1 MTTPQTESAQAVPA
15 QTAVIVLAAGS
26 GTRMKS
32 ATPKML
38 HRVCGRTMLGHA
50 LHAAAGIRPDSVV
63 VVVGHQR
70 EQVTAA
76 VADLAVDLGVPVTT
90 AVQEQQNGTGD
101 AVAAGMAALP
111 ADFSGT
117 VLVTTSDI
125 PLLDAHTLQEVVT
138 RHDMNPR
145 AAVTVLTSTAPDP
158 TGYGRIVRN
167 DDGEVLR
174 IVEHKDAT
182 EDQKAIDEV
191 NSGIYAFDARMLREK
206 LGELSTDNSQGELYL
221 TDVLEL
227 ARRAN
232 GLIRGHRIED
242 PHLVAGVND
251 RVQLAA
257 LAAEMNRRLC
267 EVAMRAGATIVDPG
281 STWID
286 VDVRT
291 GRDVTILPGTHLTGV
306 TSIGDGATV
315 GPDSTLQDTTVGE
328 GATVVRTHAVGA
340 DIGAGAEVG
349 PFAYLRPAAEL
360 GANSKIGTFVEVK
373 KSTIGAHTKVP
384 HLTYVGDA
392 TIGEHTNIG
401 ASSVFVNY
409 DGVNKNRTVIGS
421 HCRTGSD
428 TMFVA
433 PVTVGDG
440 AYSGA
445 GTVIKDDV
453 PPGALAVSGGRQR
466 NINDW
471 VIQNRPDSGSA
482 EAALRTR
489 NDSPQK
495 DGLTQ

>member
-1 MTTPQTESAQAVPA
+1 MTTPQTDRA
-15 QTAVIVLAAGS
+15 QTAVIILAAGS

-32 ATPKML
+32 DTPKML
-38 HRVCGRTMLGHA
+38 HSVCGRTMLGHA
-50 LHAAAGIRPDSVV
+50 LHAAAGINPDSIV

-70 EQVTAA
+70 EQVSAA
-76 VADLAVDLGVPVTT
+76 VKEIAADLGVPVST

-101 AVAAGMAALP
+101 AVAAGMSALP
-111 ADFSGT
+111 EGFKGT

-125 PLLDAHTLQEVVT
+125 PLLDAATLGEVVT
-138 RHDMNPR
+138 RHDMRPR

-174 IVEHKDAT
+174 IVEHKDASDDEKSIT
-182 EDQKAIDEV
+182 EV
-191 NSGIYAFDARMLREK
+191 NSGIYAFDAQVLREK
-206 LGELSTDNSQGELYL
+206 LGQLSTDNSQGELYL
-221 TDVLEL
+221 TDVIQL

-232 GLIRGHRIED
+232 GLIRGHRLED
-242 PHLVAGVND
+242 ADQVAGVND

-257 LAAEMNRRLC
+257 LAGEMNRRLC
-267 EVAMRAGATIVDPG
+267 EAAMRAGATIVDPS
-281 STWID
+281 STWVGID
-286 VDVRT
+286 VRI
-291 GRDVTILPGTHLTGV
+291 GKDVTILPGTHL
-306 TSIGDGATV
+306 IGRTEIADGASV
-315 GPDSTLQDTTVGE
+315 GPDTTLQDTRVGA
-328 GATVVRTHAVGA
+328 GATVVRAHA
-340 DIGAGAEVG
+340 IGATIGANAEVG
-349 PFAYLRPAAEL
+349 PFAYLRPEADL
-360 GANSKIGTFVEVK
+360 GESSKIGTFVEVK
-373 KSTIGAHTKVP
+373 KSRVGANTKVP

-409 DGVNKNRTVIGS
+409 DGVNKSRTVIGD

-466 NINDW
+466 NIDDW

-482 EAALRTR
+482 AAALRTR
-489 NDSPQK
+489 NDSPK
-495 DGLTQ
+495 DGPTQ

>member
-1 MTTPQTESAQAVPA
+1 MTTPDTDRS

-50 LHAAAGIRPDSVV
+50 LHAAAGIHPEQIV

-70 EQVTAA
+70 EQVGAA
-76 VADLAVDLGVPVTT
+76 VADLAVDLGAPVTT
-90 AVQEQQNGTGD
+90 AVQEEQNGTGD

-125 PLLDAHTLQEVVT
+125 PLLDADTLREVVT
-138 RHDMNPR
+138 RHDLRPR
-145 AAVTVLTSTAPDP
+145 ASVTILTSTAPDP

-174 IVEHKDAT
+174 IVEHKDASDD
-182 EDQKAIDEV
+182 ERAIDEV
-191 NSGIYAFDARMLREK
+191 NSGIYAFDARVLREK
-206 LGELSTDNSQGELYL
+206 LGELGTDNSQGELYL
-221 TDVLEL
+221 TDVIQL
-227 ARRAN
+227 ARQSN
-232 GLIRGHRIED
+232 GLIRGHRVED
-242 PHLVAGVND
+242 ADLVAGVND
-251 RVQLAA
+251 RVQLAG

-267 EVAMRAGATIVDPG
+267 ETAMRSGATIVDPG
-281 STWID
+281 STWVD
-286 VDVRT
+286 VDVRI
-291 GRDVTILPGTHLTGV
+291 GRDVTILPGTHLTGSTV
-306 TSIGDGATV
+306 IGDGATV
-315 GPDSTLQDTTVGE
+315 GPDTTLQDTTVGE
-328 GATVVRTHAVGA
+328 GASVVRTHAVGA
-340 DIGAGAEVG
+340 SIGPGAEVG
-349 PFAYLRPAAEL
+349 PFAYLRPQAEL
-360 GANSKIGTFVEVK
+360 GERSKIGTFVEVK
-373 KSTIGAHTKVP
+373 KSSIGAHTKVP

-392 TIGEHTNIG
+392 SIGEHTNIG

-409 DGVNKNRTVIGS
+409 DGVNKNRTVIGD

-428 TMFVA
+428 TMFIA

-445 GTVIKDDV
+445 GTVIKNDV

-466 NINDW
+466 NIDDW
-471 VIQNRPDSGSA
+471 VIENRPDSGSA

-489 NDSPQK
+489 NDS
-495 DGLTQ
+495 

>member
-1 MTTPQTESAQAVPA
+1 MTQPDTGRA
-15 QTAVIVLAAGS
+15 QTAVIVLAAGA

-32 ATPKML
+32 TTPKML

-63 VVVGHQR
+63 VVVGHDR
-70 EQVTAA
+70 EKVTAA
-76 VADLAVDLGVPVTT
+76 VSELAPTLGVPVTT

-101 AVAAGMAALP
+101 AVASGMAALP
-111 ADFSGT
+111 ADFDGT
-117 VLVTTSDI
+117 VLVTTSDV
-125 PLLDAHTLQEVVT
+125 PLLDADTLGEVVT
-138 RHDMNPR
+138 RHEMRPR
-145 AAVTVLTSTAPDP
+145 AAVTVLTSTAEDP

-167 DDGEVLR
+167 GDGEVLR

-182 EDQKAIDEV
+182 DDERRIDEV
-191 NSGIYAFDARMLREK
+191 NSGVYAFDAAVLRDSLGK
-206 LGELSTDNSQGELYL
+206 LGTDNSQGELYL
-221 TDVLEL
+221 TDVIQL
-227 ARRAN
+227 ARRDDKVV
-232 GLIRGHRIED
+232 RGHRID
-242 PHLVAGVND
+242 DADRVAGVND

-267 EVAMRAGATIVDPG
+267 EAAMREGATIVDPR

-286 VDVRT
+286 VDVT
-291 GRDVTILPGTHLTGV
+291 VGRDVTILPGTHLTGT
-306 TSIGDGATV
+306 TSIADDATV
-315 GPDSTLQDTTVGE
+315 GPDTTLHDTTVGE
-328 GATVVRTHAVGA
+328 GATVVRTHATGA
-340 DIGAGAEVG
+340 SIGAGSEVG
-349 PFAYLRPAAEL
+349 PFAYLRPDADL
-360 GANSKIGTFVEVK
+360 GESSKVGTFVEIK

-392 TIGEHTNIG
+392 TIGEHSNIG

-409 DGVNKNRTVIGS
+409 DGVSKHRTVIGS
-421 HCRTGSD
+421 YCRTGSD

-466 NINDW
+466 NIDDW
-471 VIQNRPDSGSA
+471 VIDHRPDTGSA
-482 EAALRTR
+482 EAARRAR
-489 NDSPQK
+489 NDSQK
-495 DGLTQ
+495 DGRDQ

>member
-1 MTTPQTESAQAVPA
+1 MTTPQTDRGK
-15 QTAVIVLAAGS
+15 TAVIILAAGS

-32 ATPKML
+32 DTPKML

-50 LHAAAGIRPDSVV
+50 LHAAAGISPDAIV

-70 EQVTAA
+70 EQVSAA
-76 VADLAVDLGVPVTT
+76 VAELADELGVPVST

-101 AVAAGMAALP
+101 AVAAGMTGLP
-111 ADFSGT
+111 EGFEGT

-125 PLLDAHTLQEVVT
+125 PLLDAQTLNEVVT
-138 RHDMNPR
+138 RHAMRPR

-174 IVEHKDAT
+174 IVEHKDASDD
-182 EDQKAIDEV
+182 EKAITEV
-191 NSGIYAFDARMLREK
+191 NSGIYAFDGRALRDK
-206 LGELSTDNSQGELYL
+206 LGQLSTDNSQGELYL
-221 TDVLEL
+221 TDVIQL

-232 GLIRGHRIED
+232 GLIRGHRLED
-242 PHLVAGVND
+242 ADQVAGVND

-257 LAAEMNRRLC
+257 LSAEMNRRLC
-267 EVAMRAGATIVDPG
+267 EAAMRAGATIVDPS

-286 VDVRT
+286 VDVT
-291 GRDVTILPGTHLTGV
+291 IGRDVTILPGTHLTGA
-306 TSIGDGATV
+306 TEIGDDVVV
-315 GPDSTLQDTTVGE
+315 GPDTTLQDTTVGA
-328 GATVVRTHAVGA
+328 GATVIRTHAIGA
-340 DIGAGAEVG
+340 TIGAGAEVG
-349 PFAYLRPAAEL
+349 PFAYLRPEAEL
-360 GANSKIGTFVEVK
+360 GESTKIGTFVEVK
-373 KSTIGAHTKVP
+373 KSRIGDHTKVP

-409 DGVNKNRTVIGS
+409 DGVNKSRTVIGD

-466 NINDW
+466 NIDDW
-471 VIQNRPDSGSA
+471 VIENRPDSGSA
-482 EAALRTR
+482 AAALRTR
-489 NDSPQK
+489 NDSQK
-495 DGLTQ
+495 DGHTQ

>member
-1 MTTPQTESAQAVPA
+1 MTTPDTDRS

-50 LHAAAGIRPDSVV
+50 LHAAAGIRPEQIV

-70 EQVTAA
+70 EQVGAA
-76 VADLAVDLGVPVTT
+76 VAELAVDLGVPVTT

-101 AVAAGMAALP
+101 AVAAGIAALP

-125 PLLDAHTLQEVVT
+125 PLLDADTLREVVT
-138 RHDMNPR
+138 RHDLRPR
-145 AAVTVLTSTAPDP
+145 AAVTILTSTAPDP

-174 IVEHKDAT
+174 IVEHKDASDD
-182 EDQKAIDEV
+182 ERAIDEV
-191 NSGIYAFDARMLREK
+191 NSGIYAFDAGVLREK
-206 LGELSTDNSQGELYL
+206 LGELGTDNSQGELYL
-221 TDVLEL
+221 TDVIQL
-227 ARRAN
+227 ARQSN

-242 PHLVAGVND
+242 ADLVAGVND
-251 RVQLAA
+251 RVQLAG

-267 EVAMRAGATIVDPG
+267 EKAMRAGATIVDPG

-286 VDVRT
+286 VDVRI
-291 GRDVTILPGTHLTGV
+291 GRDVTVLPGTHLTGS
-306 TSIGDGATV
+306 TEIGDGATV
-315 GPDSTLQDTTVGE
+315 GPDTTLQDTTVGE

-340 DIGAGAEVG
+340 SVGPGAEVG
-349 PFAYLRPAAEL
+349 PFAYLRPQAEL
-360 GANSKIGTFVEVK
+360 GERSKIGTFVEVK

-409 DGVNKNRTVIGS
+409 DGVNKNRTVIGD

-428 TMFVA
+428 TMFIA

-445 GTVIKDDV
+445 GTVIKNDV

-466 NINDW
+466 NIDDW
-471 VIQNRPDSGSA
+471 VIENRPDSGSA

-489 NDSPQK
+489 NDS
-495 DGLTQ
+495 

>member
-1 MTTPQTESAQAVPA
+1 MTTPQTDRGN
-15 QTAVIVLAAGS
+15 TAVIILAAGS

-32 ATPKML
+32 DIPKML

-50 LHAAAGIRPDSVV
+50 LHAAAGIEPDAIV

-70 EQVTAA
+70 EKVSAA
-76 VADLAVDLGVPVTT
+76 VAEIAADLGVPVST

-101 AVAAGMAALP
+101 AVAAGMAGLP
-111 ADFSGT
+111 SGFSGT

-125 PLLDAHTLQEVVT
+125 PLLDAETLREVVT
-138 RHDMNPR
+138 RHDMRPR

-174 IVEHKDAT
+174 IVEHKDAS
-182 EDQKAIDEV
+182 EAEKSIDEV
-191 NSGIYAFDARMLREK
+191 NSGIYAFDAQVLRDK
-206 LGELSTDNSQGELYL
+206 LGQLSTDNSQGELYL
-221 TDVLEL
+221 TDVIQL
-227 ARRAN
+227 ARQAN
-232 GLIRGHRIED
+232 GLIRGHRLD
-242 PHLVAGVND
+242 DADQVAGVND

-267 EVAMRAGATIVDPG
+267 EAAMRAGATIVDPS

-286 VDVRT
+286 VGVRI
-291 GRDVTILPGTHLTGV
+291 GRDVTILPGTHLTG
-306 TSIGDGATV
+306 TTEIGDGATI
-315 GPDSTLQDTTVGE
+315 GPDTTLEDTTVGE
-328 GATVVRTHAVGA
+328 GATVIRTHSTGASIGVGA
-340 DIGAGAEVG
+340 QVG
-349 PFAYLRPAAEL
+349 PFAYLRPEAEL
-360 GANSKIGTFVEVK
+360 GESSKIGTFVEVK
-373 KSTIGAHTKVP
+373 KSRIGAHTKVP

-409 DGVNKNRTVIGS
+409 DGVNKSRTVIGD

-466 NINDW
+466 NIDDW

-482 EAALRTR
+482 AAALRTR
-489 NDSPQK
+489 NDSQK
-495 DGLTQ
+495 DGHTQ

>member
-1 MTTPQTESAQAVPA
+1 MTTPQTDRT

-50 LHAAAGIRPDSVV
+50 LHAAAGIEPDAIV

-70 EQVTAA
+70 EQVSAA
-76 VADLAVDLGVPVTT
+76 VAELSADLGVPVST
-90 AVQEQQNGTGD
+90 AVQEEQKGTGD
-101 AVAAGMAALP
+101 AVAAGMSGLP

-125 PLLDAHTLQEVVT
+125 PLLDSETLREVVS
-138 RHDMNPR
+138 RHDMRPR

-174 IVEHKDAT
+174 IVEHKDAS
-182 EDQKAIDEV
+182 EDEKAISEV
-191 NSGIYAFDARMLREK
+191 NSGIYAFDAQVLRDK
-206 LGELSTDNSQGELYL
+206 LGQLSTDNSQGELYL
-221 TDVLEL
+221 TDVIQL
-227 ARRAN
+227 ARQAN
-232 GLIRGHRIED
+232 GLIRGHRVED
-242 PHLVAGVND
+242 ADLVAGVND

-257 LAAEMNRRLC
+257 LAGEMNRRLC
-267 EVAMRAGATIVDPG
+267 ESAMRAGATIVDPS
-281 STWID
+281 STWLD
-286 VDVRT
+286 VGVEI
-291 GRDVTILPGTHLTGV
+291 GRDVTILPGTHLAGATV
-306 TSIGDGATV
+306 VHDGATI
-315 GPDSTLQDTTVGE
+315 GPDTTLQDTTVGE
-328 GATVVRTHAVGA
+328 GATVVRSHAVSA
-340 DIGAGAEVG
+340 TVGAGAEVG
-349 PFAYLRPAAEL
+349 PFAYLRPAADL

-373 KSTIGAHTKVP
+373 KSTIGANTKVP

-409 DGVNKNRTVIGS
+409 DGVNKNRTVIGD

-466 NINDW
+466 NIDDW
-471 VIQNRPDSGSA
+471 VIKNRPDSGSA
-482 EAALRTR
+482 EAARRAR
-489 NDSPQK
+489 NDSQK

>member
-1 MTTPQTESAQAVPA
+1 MTTPDSDRS

-32 ATPKML
+32 STPKML

-50 LHAAAGIRPDSVV
+50 LHAAAGIRPEQII

-70 EQVTAA
+70 EQVGAA
-76 VADLAVDLGVPVTT
+76 VDELAVDLGVPVTT
-90 AVQEQQNGTGD
+90 AVQHQQNGTGD

-125 PLLDAHTLQEVVT
+125 PLLDADTLREVVA
-138 RHDMNPR
+138 RHDLRPR

-174 IVEHKDAT
+174 IVEHKDASDD
-182 EDQKAIDEV
+182 ERAIDEV
-191 NSGIYAFDARMLREK
+191 NSGIYAFDARVLREK

-221 TDVLEL
+221 TDVIQL
-227 ARRAN
+227 ARQSN

-242 PHLVAGVND
+242 ADLVAGVND

-257 LAAEMNRRLC
+257 LSAEMNRRLC
-267 EVAMRAGATIVDPG
+267 QEAMRAGATIIDPG
-281 STWID
+281 TTW
-286 VDVRT
+286 VDMGVRI
-291 GRDVTILPGTHLTGV
+291 GRDVTILPGTHLTGSTV
-306 TSIGDGATV
+306 IGDGATI
-315 GPDSTLQDTTVGE
+315 GPDTTLRDTTVGE
-328 GATVVRTHAVGA
+328 GATIVRTHAVSA
-340 DIGAGAEVG
+340 SVGAGAEVG
-349 PFAYLRPAAEL
+349 PFAYLRPEAEL
-360 GANSKIGTFVEVK
+360 GERSKIGTFVEVK
-373 KSTIGAHTKVP
+373 KSSIGAHTKVP

-392 TIGEHTNIG
+392 QIGEHTNIG

-409 DGVNKNRTVIGS
+409 DGVNKNRTVIGD

-428 TMFVA
+428 TMFIA

-445 GTVIKDDV
+445 GTVIKNDV

-466 NINDW
+466 NIDDW

-482 EAALRTR
+482 EAALRSR
-489 NDSPQK
+489 NDS
-495 DGLTQ
+495 

>member
-1 MTTPQTESAQAVPA
+1 MSTPQHQQEQSDRG

-38 HRVCGRTMLGHA
+38 HEVCGRTMLGHA
-50 LHAAAGIRPDSVV
+50 LHAAAGLEPDAIV

-70 EQVTAA
+70 EQVSAA
-76 VADLAVDLGVPVTT
+76 VAELSAELGVPVTT

-101 AVAAGMAALP
+101 AVAAGMRGLP

-125 PLLDAHTLQEVVT
+125 PLLDSDTLREVVT
-138 RHDMNPR
+138 RHDMRPR

-158 TGYGRIVRN
+158 TGYGRVVRN

-174 IVEHKDAT
+174 IVEHKDASDD
-182 EDQKAIDEV
+182 ELAIDEV
-191 NSGIYAFDARMLREK
+191 NSGIYAFDAQVLRDK
-206 LGELSTDNSQGELYL
+206 LGQLSTDNSQGELYL
-221 TDVLEL
+221 TDVIQL

-232 GLIRGHRIED
+232 GLIRGHRVED
-242 PHLVAGVND
+242 ADLVAGVND

-257 LAAEMNRRLC
+257 LAGEMNRRLC
-267 EVAMRAGATIVDPG
+267 EAAMRDGATLCDPS

-286 VDVRT
+286 VGVRV
-291 GRDVTILPGTHLTGV
+291 GRDVTILPGTHRGGATE
-306 TSIGDGATV
+306 IADGATV
-315 GPDSTLQDTTVGE
+315 GPDTTLQDTVVGE
-328 GATVVRTHAVGA
+328 GATVVRSHAVGA
-340 DIGAGAEVG
+340 SVGAGAQVG
-349 PFAYLRPAAEL
+349 PYAYLRPEAEL
-360 GANSKIGTFVEVK
+360 GEHSKIGTFVEVK
-373 KSTIGAHTKVP
+373 KSHIGAHTKVP

-392 TIGEHTNIG
+392 DIGEHTNIG

-409 DGVNKNRTVIGS
+409 DGVNKNRTVIGD

-428 TMFVA
+428 TMFIA

-445 GTVIKDDV
+445 GTVIKHDV

-466 NINDW
+466 NIDGW
-471 VIQNRPDSGSA
+471 VIENRPGSGSA
-482 EAALRTR
+482 AAAQRTL
-489 NDSPQK
+489 NDSQK

>member
-1 MTTPQTESAQAVPA
+1 MTPPQTDRA
-15 QTAVIVLAAGS
+15 QTAVIILAAGS

-32 ATPKML
+32 DTPKML

-50 LHAAAGIRPDSVV
+50 LHAAAGIEPNAIV

-70 EQVTAA
+70 EQVASAVSEIAA
-76 VADLAVDLGVPVTT
+76 DLGVPVST

-101 AVAAGMAALP
+101 AVAAGMAGLP
-111 ADFSGT
+111 EGFEGT

-125 PLLDAHTLQEVVT
+125 PLLDADTLREVVT
-138 RHDMNPR
+138 RHDMRPR

-174 IVEHKDAT
+174 IVEHKDAS
-182 EDQKAIDEV
+182 EDEKAITEV
-191 NSGIYAFDARMLREK
+191 NSGIYAFDAQVLRDK
-206 LGELSTDNSQGELYL
+206 LGQLSTDNSQGELYL
-221 TDVLEL
+221 TDVIQL
-227 ARRAN
+227 ARQAN
-232 GLIRGHRIED
+232 GLIRGHRLED
-242 PHLVAGVND
+242 ADQVAGVND

-257 LAAEMNRRLC
+257 LSAEMNRRLC
-267 EVAMRAGATIVDPG
+267 EVAMRAGATLVDPS

-286 VDVRT
+286 VDVRI
-291 GRDVTILPGTHLTGV
+291 GRDVTILPGTHLAGATE
-306 TSIGDGATV
+306 IGDGATI
-315 GPDSTLQDTTVGE
+315 GPDTTLEDTTVGE
-328 GATVVRTHAVGA
+328 GATVIRTHSTGA
-340 DIGAGAEVG
+340 SIGAGAQVG
-349 PFAYLRPAAEL
+349 PFAYLRPEAEL
-360 GANSKIGTFVEVK
+360 GESSKIGTFVEVK

-409 DGVNKNRTVIGS
+409 DGVNKSRTVIGD

-466 NINDW
+466 NIDDW
-471 VIQNRPDSGSA
+471 VIENRPDSGSA
-482 EAALRTR
+482 AAALRTR
-489 NDSPQK
+489 NDSQK
-495 DGLTQ
+495 DGHTQ

>member
-1 MTTPQTESAQAVPA
+1 MTTPQTDRGK
-15 QTAVIVLAAGS
+15 TAVIILAAGS

-32 ATPKML
+32 DTPKML

-50 LHAAAGIRPDSVV
+50 LHAAAGISPDAIV

-70 EQVTAA
+70 EQVSAA
-76 VADLAVDLGVPVTT
+76 VAELADELGVPVST

-101 AVAAGMAALP
+101 AVAAGMTGLP
-111 ADFSGT
+111 EGFEGT

-125 PLLDAHTLQEVVT
+125 PLLDAQTLNEVVT
-138 RHDMNPR
+138 RHAMRPR

-174 IVEHKDAT
+174 IVEHKDASDD
-182 EDQKAIDEV
+182 EKAITEV
-191 NSGIYAFDARMLREK
+191 NSGIYAFDGRVLRDK
-206 LGELSTDNSQGELYL
+206 LGQLGTDNSQGELYL
-221 TDVLEL
+221 TDVIQL

-232 GLIRGHRIED
+232 GLIRGHRLED
-242 PHLVAGVND
+242 ADQVAGVND

-257 LAAEMNRRLC
+257 LSAEMNRRLC
-267 EVAMRAGATIVDPG
+267 EAAMRAGATIVDPS

-286 VDVRT
+286 VDVT
-291 GRDVTILPGTHLTGV
+291 IGRDVTILPGTHLTGA
-306 TSIGDGATV
+306 TEIGDDVVV
-315 GPDSTLQDTTVGE
+315 GPDTTLQDTTVGA
-328 GATVVRTHAVGA
+328 GATVIRTHAIGA
-340 DIGAGAEVG
+340 TIGAGAEVG
-349 PFAYLRPAAEL
+349 PFAYLRPEAEL
-360 GANSKIGTFVEVK
+360 GESTKIGTFVEVK
-373 KSTIGAHTKVP
+373 KSRIGDHTKVP

-409 DGVNKNRTVIGS
+409 DGVNKSRTVIGD

-466 NINDW
+466 NIDDW
-471 VIQNRPDSGSA
+471 VIENRPDSGSA
-482 EAALRTR
+482 AAALRTR
-489 NDSPQK
+489 NDSQK
-495 DGLTQ
+495 DGHTQ

>member
-1 MTTPQTESAQAVPA
+1 MTTPHTDRA

-50 LHAAAGIRPDSVV
+50 LHAAAGIKPDAIV

-70 EQVTAA
+70 DQVSAA
-76 VADLAVDLGVPVTT
+76 VTELSAELGVPVST

-101 AVAAGMAALP
+101 AVAAGMAGLP

-125 PLLDAHTLQEVVT
+125 PLLDTDTLAHVVT
-138 RHDMNPR
+138 RHDMRPR

-182 EDQKAIDEV
+182 DDEKAIDEV
-191 NSGIYAFDARMLREK
+191 NSGIYAFDAQVLRDK
-206 LGELSTDNSQGELYL
+206 LGQLSTDNSQGELYL
-221 TDVLEL
+221 TDVIQL

-232 GLIRGHRIED
+232 GLIRGHRVED
-242 PHLVAGVND
+242 AGLVAGVND
-251 RVQLAA
+251 RVQLAT
-257 LAAEMNRRLC
+257 LAGEMNRRLC
-267 EVAMRAGATIVDPG
+267 ETAMRAGATIIDPS

-286 VDVRT
+286 VGVTT
-291 GRDVTILPGTHLTGV
+291 GRDVTILPGTHLTGT
-306 TSIGDGATV
+306 TSVGDGATI
-315 GPDSTLQDTTVGE
+315 GPDSTLQDTVVGE
-328 GATVVRTHAVGA
+328 GATVTRTHAMGA
-340 DIGAGAEVG
+340 SIGAGAEVG
-349 PFAYLRPAAEL
+349 PFAYLRPAADL
-360 GANSKIGTFVEVK
+360 GESTKIGAFVEVK
-373 KSTIGAHTKVP
+373 KSVIGAHTKVP

-409 DGVNKNRTVIGS
+409 DGVNKSRTVIGD

-433 PVTVGDG
+433 PVNVGDG

-466 NINDW
+466 NIDDW
-471 VIQNRPDSGSA
+471 VIENRPDSGSA
-482 EAALRTR
+482 AAALRAR
-489 NDSPQK
+489 NDSQK
-495 DGLTQ
+495 DGLTP

>member
-1 MTTPQTESAQAVPA
+1 MTTPQTDRA

-38 HRVCGRTMLGHA
+38 HHVCGRSMLGHA
-50 LHAAAGIRPDSVV
+50 LHAAAGIEPDAIV

-70 EQVTAA
+70 EQVSAA
-76 VADLAVDLGVPVTT
+76 VAALSEELGVPVTT

-101 AVAAGMAALP
+101 AVASGMAGLP
-111 ADFSGT
+111 EGFEGT

-125 PLLDAHTLQEVVT
+125 PLLDAATLGEVVT
-138 RHDMNPR
+138 RHDMRPR

-182 EDQKAIDEV
+182 DDEKAINEV
-191 NSGIYAFDARMLREK
+191 NSGIYAFDAEVLRDK
-206 LGELSTDNSQGELYL
+206 LGQLSTDNSQGELYL
-221 TDVLEL
+221 TDVIQL
-227 ARRAN
+227 ARRSN
-232 GLIRGHRIED
+232 GLIRGHRVDD
-242 PHLVAGVND
+242 PDLVAGVND

-257 LAAEMNRRLC
+257 MAGEMNRRLC
-267 EVAMRAGATIVDPG
+267 ETAMRSGATIIDPS

-286 VDVRT
+286 VGVTT
-291 GRDVTILPGTHLTGV
+291 GRDVTILPGTHLTGT

-328 GATVVRTHAVGA
+328 GAAVIRTHAVGA
-340 DIGAGAEVG
+340 SVGAGAEVG
-349 PFAYLRPAAEL
+349 PFAYLRPEADL
-360 GANSKIGTFVEVK
+360 GENTKIGTFVEVK
-373 KSTIGAHTKVP
+373 KSTIGAGTKVP

-409 DGVNKNRTVIGS
+409 DGVNKSRTVIGD

-433 PVTVGDG
+433 PVNIGDG

-445 GTVIKDDV
+445 GTVIKNDV

-466 NINDW
+466 NIDDW

-482 EAALRTR
+482 AAALRAR
-489 NDSPQK
+489 NDSQK
-495 DGLTQ
+495 DGLTP

>member
-1 MTTPQTESAQAVPA
+1 MTTPETDRA

-32 ATPKML
+32 DTPKML

-50 LHAAAGIRPDSVV
+50 LHAAAGIEPDSVV

-70 EQVTAA
+70 EQVGAA
-76 VADLAVDLGVPVTT
+76 VAELAVGLGVPVTT

-111 ADFSGT
+111 ADFAGT

-125 PLLDAHTLQEVVT
+125 PLLDAATLREVVT
-138 RHDMNPR
+138 RHDMRPR

-174 IVEHKDAT
+174 IVEHKDASDH
-182 EDQKAIDEV
+182 ERAIDEV
-191 NSGIYAFDARMLREK
+191 NSGIYAFDAHVLRDK
-206 LGELSTDNSQGELYL
+206 LGQLGTDNSQGELYL
-221 TDVLEL
+221 TDVIQL

-242 PHLVAGVND
+242 ADLVAGVND
-251 RVQLAA
+251 RVQLAT
-257 LAAEMNRRLC
+257 LSGEMNRRLC
-267 EVAMRAGATIVDPG
+267 EEAMRAGATIVDPR
-281 STWID
+281 STWVD
-286 VDVRT
+286 VDVRI
-291 GRDVTILPGTHLTGV
+291 GRDVTILPGTHLTGATV
-306 TSIGDGATV
+306 IGDGATI
-315 GPDSTLQDTTVGE
+315 GPDTTLQDTTVGE
-328 GATVVRTHAVGA
+328 GATVTRTHAVGA
-340 DIGAGAEVG
+340 RVGAGADVG
-349 PFAYLRPAAEL
+349 PFAYLRPEADL
-360 GANSKIGTFVEVK
+360 GERSKIGTFVEIK
-373 KSTIGAHTKVP
+373 KSRVGAHTKVP

-392 TIGEHTNIG
+392 QIGEHTNIG

-409 DGVNKNRTVIGS
+409 DGVNKNRTVIGD

-445 GTVIKDDV
+445 GTVIKNDV

-466 NINDW
+466 NIDDW
-471 VIQNRPDSGSA
+471 VIENRPDSGSA

-489 NDSPQK
+489 NDSQK

>member
-1 MTTPQTESAQAVPA
+1 MTTPDTDRS

-50 LHAAAGIRPDSVV
+50 LHAAAGIHPEQIV

-70 EQVTAA
+70 EQVGAA
-76 VADLAVDLGVPVTT
+76 VAELAVDLGVPVTT
-90 AVQEQQNGTGD
+90 AVQEEQNGTGD

-125 PLLDAHTLQEVVT
+125 PLLDADTLREVVT
-138 RHDMNPR
+138 RHDLRPR
-145 AAVTVLTSTAPDP
+145 ASVTILTSTAPDP

-174 IVEHKDAT
+174 IVEHKDASDD
-182 EDQKAIDEV
+182 ERAIDEV
-191 NSGIYAFDARMLREK
+191 NSGIYAFDARVLREK
-206 LGELSTDNSQGELYL
+206 LGELGTDNSQGELYL
-221 TDVLEL
+221 TDVIQL
-227 ARRAN
+227 ARQSN
-232 GLIRGHRIED
+232 GLIRGHRVED
-242 PHLVAGVND
+242 ADLVAGVND
-251 RVQLAA
+251 RVQLAG

-267 EVAMRAGATIVDPG
+267 ETAMRAGATIVDPR
-281 STWID
+281 STWVD
-286 VDVRT
+286 VDVRI
-291 GRDVTILPGTHLTGV
+291 GRDVTILPGTHLTGSTV
-306 TSIGDGATV
+306 IGDGATV
-315 GPDSTLQDTTVGE
+315 GPDTTLQDTTVGE
-328 GATVVRTHAVGA
+328 GASVVRTHAVGA
-340 DIGAGAEVG
+340 SIGPGAEVG
-349 PFAYLRPAAEL
+349 PFAYLRPQAEL
-360 GANSKIGTFVEVK
+360 GERSKIGTFVEVK
-373 KSTIGAHTKVP
+373 KSSIGAHTKVP

-409 DGVNKNRTVIGS
+409 DGVNKNRTVIGD

-428 TMFVA
+428 TMFIA

-445 GTVIKDDV
+445 GTVIKNDV

-466 NINDW
+466 NIDDW
-471 VIQNRPDSGSA
+471 VIENRPDSGSA

-489 NDSPQK
+489 NDS
-495 DGLTQ
+495 

>member
-1 MTTPQTESAQAVPA
+1 MTTPDTDRS

-50 LHAAAGIRPDSVV
+50 LHAAAGIHPGQIV

-70 EQVTAA
+70 EQVGAA
-76 VADLAVDLGVPVTT
+76 VAELAVDLGVPVTT
-90 AVQEQQNGTGD
+90 AVQEEQNGTGD

-125 PLLDAHTLQEVVT
+125 PLLDADTLREVVT
-138 RHDMNPR
+138 RHDLRPR
-145 AAVTVLTSTAPDP
+145 ASVTILTSTAPDP

-174 IVEHKDAT
+174 IVEHKDASDD
-182 EDQKAIDEV
+182 ERAIDEV
-191 NSGIYAFDARMLREK
+191 NSGIYAFDARVLREK
-206 LGELSTDNSQGELYL
+206 LGELGTDNSQGELYL
-221 TDVLEL
+221 TDVIQL
-227 ARRAN
+227 ARQSN
-232 GLIRGHRIED
+232 GLIRGHRVED
-242 PHLVAGVND
+242 ADLVAGVND
-251 RVQLAA
+251 RVQLAG

-267 EVAMRAGATIVDPG
+267 ETAMRAGATIVDPG
-281 STWID
+281 STWVD
-286 VDVRT
+286 VDVRI
-291 GRDVTILPGTHLTGV
+291 GRDVTILPGTHLTGSTV
-306 TSIGDGATV
+306 IGDGATV
-315 GPDSTLQDTTVGE
+315 GPDTTLQDTTVGE
-328 GATVVRTHAVGA
+328 GASVVRTHAVGA
-340 DIGAGAEVG
+340 SIGPGAEVG
-349 PFAYLRPAAEL
+349 PFAYLRPQAEL
-360 GANSKIGTFVEVK
+360 GERSKIGTFVEVK
-373 KSTIGAHTKVP
+373 KSSIGAHTKVP

-409 DGVNKNRTVIGS
+409 DGVNKNRTVIGD

-428 TMFVA
+428 TMFIA

-445 GTVIKDDV
+445 GTVIKNDV

-466 NINDW
+466 NIDDW
-471 VIQNRPDSGSA
+471 VIENRPDSGSA

-489 NDSPQK
+489 NDS
-495 DGLTQ
+495 

>member
-1 MTTPQTESAQAVPA
+1 MTTSQTEPDRA

-32 ATPKML
+32 DTPKML

-50 LHAAAGIRPDSVV
+50 LHAAAGLEPDSVV

-70 EQVTAA
+70 EQVSAA
-76 VADLAVDLGVPVTT
+76 VEELAADLGVPVGI

-101 AVAAGMAALP
+101 AVAAGMRGLP
-111 ADFSGT
+111 ANFSGT

-125 PLLDAHTLQEVVT
+125 PLLDTVTLREVVT
-138 RHDMNPR
+138 RHDMRPR

-174 IVEHKDAT
+174 IVEHKDASPD
-182 EDQKAIDEV
+182 ELAIDEV
-191 NSGIYAFDARMLREK
+191 NSGIYAFDAQVLRDK
-206 LGELSTDNSQGELYL
+206 LGQLSTDNSQGELYL
-221 TDVLEL
+221 TDVIQL

-232 GLIRGHRIED
+232 GLIRGHRVD
-242 PHLVAGVND
+242 DADLVAGVND

-257 LAAEMNRRLC
+257 LAGEMNRRLC
-267 EVAMRAGATIVDPG
+267 ESAMRAGATVTDPS

-286 VDVRT
+286 VDVRI
-291 GRDVTILPGTHLTGV
+291 GRDVTILPGTHLTG
-306 TSIGDGATV
+306 TTDIADGATV
-315 GPDSTLQDTTVGE
+315 GPDTTLHD
-328 GATVVRTHAVGA
+328 TVVGSGAVVIRSHAVGA
-340 DIGAGAEVG
+340 TIGSDVEVG
-349 PFAYLRPAAEL
+349 PFAYLRPGAEL
-360 GANSKIGTFVEVK
+360 GERSKIGTFVEVK

-392 TIGEHTNIG
+392 QIGEHTNIG

-409 DGVNKNRTVIGS
+409 DGVNKNRTVIGD

-428 TMFVA
+428 TMFIA
-433 PVTVGDG
+433 PVSVGDG

-445 GTVIKDDV
+445 GTVIKNDV
-453 PPGALAVSGGRQR
+453 PPGALAVSGGQQR
-466 NINDW
+466 NIDGW
-471 VIQNRPDSGSA
+471 VIDNRPGSGSA
-482 EAALRTR
+482 AAAQRIL
-489 NDSPQK
+489 NDSQK

>member
-1 MTTPQTESAQAVPA
+1 MSTPQHQQEQSDRG

-38 HRVCGRTMLGHA
+38 HEVCGRTMLGHA
-50 LHAAAGIRPDSVV
+50 LHAAAGLEPDAIV

-70 EQVTAA
+70 EQVSAA
-76 VADLAVDLGVPVTT
+76 VAELSAELGVPVTT

-101 AVAAGMAALP
+101 AVAAGMRGLP

-125 PLLDAHTLQEVVT
+125 PLLDSDTLREVVT
-138 RHDMNPR
+138 RHDMRPR

-158 TGYGRIVRN
+158 TGYGRVVRN

-174 IVEHKDAT
+174 IVEHKDASDD
-182 EDQKAIDEV
+182 ELAIDEV
-191 NSGIYAFDARMLREK
+191 NSGIYAFDAQVLRDK
-206 LGELSTDNSQGELYL
+206 LGQLSTDNSQGELYL
-221 TDVLEL
+221 TDVIQL

-232 GLIRGHRIED
+232 GLIRGHRVED
-242 PHLVAGVND
+242 ADLVAGVND

-257 LAAEMNRRLC
+257 LAGEMNRRLC
-267 EVAMRAGATIVDPG
+267 EAAMRDGATLWDPS

-286 VDVRT
+286 VGVRV
-291 GRDVTILPGTHLTGV
+291 GRDVTILPGTHLGGATE
-306 TSIGDGATV
+306 IADGATV
-315 GPDSTLQDTTVGE
+315 GPDTTLQDTVVGE
-328 GATVVRTHAVGA
+328 GATVVRSHAVGA
-340 DIGAGAEVG
+340 SVGAGAQVG
-349 PFAYLRPAAEL
+349 PYAYLRPEAEL
-360 GANSKIGTFVEVK
+360 GEHSKIGTFVEVK
-373 KSTIGAHTKVP
+373 KSHIGAHTKVP

-392 TIGEHTNIG
+392 EIGEHTNIG

-409 DGVNKNRTVIGS
+409 DGVNKNRTVIGD

-428 TMFVA
+428 TMFIA

-445 GTVIKDDV
+445 GTVIKHDV

-466 NINDW
+466 NIDGW
-471 VIQNRPDSGSA
+471 VIENRPGSGSA
-482 EAALRTR
+482 AAAQRTL
-489 NDSPQK
+489 NDSQK